1 MIAADE
7 KTNRI
12 IIAIGRQR
20 VALDMSTR
28 ITRLPPDAGDQP
40 AKILPFITLA
50 KARKRS
56 LSLTSDWCRA
66 ITLTTF
72 SRCKLVK
79 PILVVITGRNCNT
92 QWAKKTFHGKHLGS
106 LNGTINAVPKAEV

>member
-1 MIAADE
+1 MLRSMPTTPKVVPLDQRRFRVIAADE

-50 KARKRS
+50 KARKQKS
-56 LSLTSDWCRA
+56 
-66 ITLTTF
+66 
-72 SRCKLVK
+72 
-79 PILVVITGRNCNT
+79 
-92 QWAKKTFHGKHLGS
+92 
-106 LNGTINAVPKAEV
+106 